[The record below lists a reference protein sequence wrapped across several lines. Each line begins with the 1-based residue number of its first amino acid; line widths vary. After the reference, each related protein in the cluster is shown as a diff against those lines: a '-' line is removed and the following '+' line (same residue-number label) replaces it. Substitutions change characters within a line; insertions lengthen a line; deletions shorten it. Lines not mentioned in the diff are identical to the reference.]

1 MAEEERQPIV
11 EVISEAEAV
20 RRVSSLRA
28 LDAQLLPAVTRGLA
42 ALQQGQRLHVHPR
55 SEAEAKTLK
64 GALRQ
69 LARQDN
75 LQVRFDRARGGGF
88 LVRLATAQDLERMQ
102 RLQQARQA
110 RRGLQTTAPGGAAGE
125 GVEPVP
131 PTEAQPPLRAPGEAD
146 VGSPPPPPDE
156 ARRQQQTLSPGGEE
170 GEEGTPAAPETN
182 GGEQTR
188 SRPRRRSRRGI

>member
-28 LDAQLLPAVTRGLA
+28 LDAQLLPEVTRGLA

-88 LVRLATAQDLERMQ
+88 LVRLATPQDLERMQ
-102 RLQQARQA
+102 RLQTARQA
-110 RRGLQTTAPGGAAGE
+110 RRGLQTTAPGGAEGE

-131 PTEAQPPLRAPGEAD
+131 STEAQPPPRALGGAAA
-146 VGSPPPPPDE
+146 GSPPTPPDE
-156 ARRQQQTLSPGGEE
+156 ARRQQQMLSPGGEE
-170 GEEGTPAAPETN
+170 GEAAAAPEAD
-182 GGEQTR
+182 GGEPAR
-188 SRPRRRSRRGI
+188 SRPRRRSRRGL